1 VTVRRIM
8 ASGWRWLLI
17 PLLAVPLGL
26 LLFQGLG
33 RDPRSIPSPLIG
45 KPLPALAGPTLDSG
59 PFNDGSL
66 AGRPAVIN
74 VWASYCVPCRAEHGL
89 LRDLVEQHGDDL
101 SVIGVL
107 YQTGEDAARDFQEQ
121 YGGGWTEL
129 TDPDGR
135 RALDL
140 GVTGPP
146 ETFFVDADG
155 IVRYRHIGP
164 LTMDVLREQLAALG
178 IEL

>member
-1 VTVRRIM
+1 MR
-8 ASGWRWLLI
+8 SGLGTRWRWLLV
-17 PLLAVPLGL
+17 PLLAVPLGWV
-26 LLFQGLG
+26 LFQGLG

-45 KPLPALAGPTLDSG
+45 QPLPALAGPTLDSG
-59 PFNDGSL
+59 PFDDASM

-89 LRDLVEQHGDDL
+89 LQDLVRRHGDDL
-101 SVIGVL
+101 SVIGVI
-107 YQTGEDAARDFQEQ
+107 YETGDDAARDFRER

-129 TDPDGR
+129 TDPGGR
-135 RALDL
+135 TALDL

-146 ETFFVDADG
+146 ETFFVDDGG

-164 LTMDVLREQLAALG
+164 LTTDVLREQLAALG
-178 IEL
+178 VEL

>member
-1 VTVRRIM
+1 MQRSLGSR
-8 ASGWRWLLI
+8 WRWVLV
-17 PLLAVPLGL
+17 PLLAVPLGW

-45 KPLPALAGPTLDSG
+45 KPLPALAGPTLDAE
-59 PFNDGSL
+59 PFDDASL

-74 VWASYCVPCRAEHGL
+74 VWGAYCIPCRAEHGL
-89 LRDLVEQHGDDL
+89 LRDLVEHHGDDL
-101 SVIGVL
+101 SVIGVM
-107 YQTGEDAARDFQEQ
+107 YQTGEAAARDFRER

-129 TDPDGR
+129 TDPGGR
-135 RALDL
+135 MALDL

-155 IVRYRHIGP
+155 IVRYRQVGP
-164 LTMDVLREQLAALG
+164 LTTDVLREQLAALG
-178 IEL
+178 VEL

>member
-1 VTVRRIM
+1 MRSAIGTR
-8 ASGWRWLLI
+8 WRWLLV

-45 KPLPALAGPTLDSG
+45 RPLPVLAGPTLDSG
-59 PFNDGSL
+59 PFDHAAL
-66 AGRPAVIN
+66 AGRPVVVN

-89 LRDLVEQHGDDL
+89 LRDLVEQHGDEVA
-101 SVIGVL
+101 VIGVM
-107 YQTGEDAARDFQEQ
+107 YQTGEEAAREFQER
-121 YGGGWTEL
+121 YGGGWTDL
-129 TDPDGR
+129 TDPSGR
-135 RALDL
+135 TALDL

-146 ETFFVDADG
+146 ETFFVDGDG

-164 LTMDVLREQLAALG
+164 LTTDVLREQLAALG
-178 IEL
+178 VEL